1 MKFTRAFS
9 LVLSVIAF
17 QSVTA
22 APLAQ
27 SAYHRRS
34 VDLDARKL
42 TPAEFGQAAGAA
54 GAAIGAI
61 GAVVTGLIN
70 AFKKDKRDLDSQ
82 ELNNELEI
90 LKLLTGR
97 STPDADLMARDPVVT
112 LLDLLTSGS
121 GLSRRDDDDDDDD
134 FSLGSILD
142 MVEKA
147 VGKVDEVK
155 TDVKTDLKGVVNEFK
170 GAFKG
175 DGAAKVIGTT
185 TVSSS

>member
-1 MKFTRAFS
+1 MKFTRAIPF
-9 LVLSVIAF
+9 VLSVIAF

-27 SAYHRRS
+27 PAYHRRS

-61 GAVVTGLIN
+61 GAVVTGIIN
-70 AFKKDKRDLDSQ
+70 AFKKDKRDFDPQ
-82 ELNNELEI
+82 ELNKELEI
-90 LKLLTGR
+90 LKLLTAR

-121 GLSRRDDDDDDDD
+121 GLSRRDDDDDDDS

-147 VGKVDEVK
+147 VGRVDEVK
-155 TDVKTDLKGVVNEFK
+155 TGVKGVVNEFK

-175 DGAAKVIGTT
+175 DGEAKVLGTT
-185 TVSSS
+185 TVSAT